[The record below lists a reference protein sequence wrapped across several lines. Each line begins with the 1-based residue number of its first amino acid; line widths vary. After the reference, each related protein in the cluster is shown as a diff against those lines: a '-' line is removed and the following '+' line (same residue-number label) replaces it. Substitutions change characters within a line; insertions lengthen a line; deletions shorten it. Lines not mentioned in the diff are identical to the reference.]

1 MSNTI
6 LKIENLHAQ
15 YINKSDPSEKVP
27 ILNGIN
33 LEIPKGEIHAI
44 MGPNGSGKS
53 TLAAAIMG
61 HPSYQI
67 TQGKILLLNKEDQL
81 EDITFM
87 PVHERARKGVFLSF
101 QYPAAVPGLPVP
113 HFLRS
118 SLQSLRDEEISARD
132 FRKELMGEMDALKM
146 SKEFASRYLNDGF
159 SGGEK
164 KRMEI
169 LQMGLMK
176 PRMAILDEVDSGL
189 DIDALRLVSEG
200 IARLISP
207 ERSFLMITHY
217 KRLLEYIQ
225 PQKVHILAQ
234 GKIIKQGEKELV
246 NRLESEGYDE
256 LLKETTLI

>member
-1 MSNTI
+1 MSNI
-6 LKIENLHAQ
+6 LLKIENLHAQ
-15 YINKSDPSEKVP
+15 YIDKSDPTEKVP
-27 ILNGIN
+27 ILNGVD
-33 LEIPKGEIHAI
+33 LVIPKGEIHAI

-53 TLAAAIMG
+53 TLAATIMG

-67 TQGKILLLNKEDQL
+67 TEGKISLLNQQEQL
-81 EDITFM
+81 EDITYM
-87 PVHERARKGVFLSF
+87 PVHERARKGLFLSF

-113 HFLRS
+113 QFLRS
-118 SLQSLRDEEISARD
+118 ALQSLRGAEISARD
-132 FRKELMGEMDALKM
+132 FRKEFMSEMETLKM

-169 LQMGLMK
+169 LQMVLMK

-217 KRLLEYIQ
+217 KRLLEYVQ
-225 PQKVHILAQ
+225 PAKIHVLAQ
-234 GKIIKQGEKELV
+234 GKIITQGGSELV

-256 LLKETTLI
+256 LLKEASLA